1 MKGLKKALYA
11 FWSGFGI
18 PAYLRDSVPSN
29 ASYPYITYEAVQGAG
44 ITRTVLTAT
53 SWHLKAPDGD
63 TERTA
68 LMDQIAAAIPE
79 GGRILP
85 VEGGGFVIL
94 YRNTSGFQSDYAD
107 EDDKSVIGGRT
118 SYQINFYM

>member
-18 PAYLRDSVPSN
+18 PAYLSDSVPSN

-85 VEGGGFVIL
+85 VEGGFVVL
-94 YRNTSGFQSDYAD
+94 YRNDANFQSDVRD
-107 EDDKSVIGGRT
+107 EDDDTILGGRT
-118 SYQINFYM
+118 SYQINYYL